1 MELVEQIKQAV
12 EFTRRKEFKKAEKIY
27 LELLKTSPENTSVLS
42 FLGLL
47 YYNLGNYKKA
57 EKYLEKSYK
66 ITPSKAIVSYIGLS
80 KFVLTKLSSAIPYLE
95 EAINEKPAFE
105 LYHAIIIS
113 CANSKDFHRAYKYSL
128 EAHKQYPTNETF
140 LYNLGYSSLQIGLF
154 KESEQYCKKLLR
166 LNPKYPNGW
175 FLNGLQVETLYGD
188 EKLAR
193 KSYRL
198 MVKNG
203 NKAGGYLNL
212 AISYLKDVKSRK
224 KTYYY
229 LKKIEKIMP
238 EKKGLRF
245 LFASYYL
252 SARQFKRGYRYYVNV
267 DNDSQDDIDWYFQ
280 FKRPWKGGRF
290 KDEIIFVYGDQGIG
304 DQIQFSRYLPFL
316 EKKFKKVKVMVA
328 EPLYNL
334 FKRSFAKYKKIQF
347 YPNNKDFKFPRYDKS
362 VMLASCIYYL
372 NKGFRKIPFT
382 DNYMIPDKNKI
393 EEYKTKY
400 FNTQNKK
407 IGICWEAGATNLREQ
422 IHRTLNVELFENI
435 INLDKT
441 SVYSFQVNPSLDN
454 YKKYSNLIDLGSTFK
469 NFDDTAAALKNLD
482 LLITVDTSV
491 AHLAGAL
498 GVKTFLILPYCP
510 DWRWFDNDKTT
521 EWYDSVTI
529 FKQVNHDDW
538 SEVFNNILS
547 QL

>member
-27 LELLKTSPENTSVLS
+27 LELLEAFPDNTSVLS

>member
-27 LELLKTSPENTSVLS
+27 LELLKISPENTSVLS

-66 ITPSKAIVSYIGLS
+66 LTPSKTIVSYIGMS
-80 KFVLTKLSSAIPYLE
+80 KFVLTKYISAIFYLKKALVE
-95 EAINEKPAFE
+95 NKSYD
-105 LYHAIIIS
+105 LY
-113 CANSKDFHRAYKYSL
+113 RALTMSLFYCKNYQESYNYAL
-128 EAHKQYPTNETF
+128 EASKQFPTDEMF

-154 KESEQYCKKLLR
+154 KESEQYCKKLLL
-166 LNPKYPNGW
+166 LNPKFSLAW
-175 FLNGLQVETLYGD
+175 FLNGLQAETLYGD

-212 AISYLKDVKSRK
+212 AISYSKDVKSRK

-280 FKRPWKGGRF
+280 FKRPWKGGSF

-316 EKKFKKVKVMVA
+316 EKKFKKVRVMVA
-328 EPLYNL
+328 EPLCSL
-334 FKRSFAKYKKIQF
+334 FKRSFSKYKKIEF
-347 YPNNKDFKFPRYDKS
+347 YPNDKEFKFPRYDKS

-382 DNYMIPDKNKI
+382 DNYMIPDENKI

-482 LLITVDTSV
+482 LLVTVDTSV

>member
-66 ITPSKAIVSYIGLS
+66 LTQSKTIVSYIGMS
-80 KFVLTKLSSAIPYLE
+80 KFVLTKYFSAISYLKKALAE
-95 EAINEKPAFE
+95 NKSYD
-105 LYHAIIIS
+105 LYRAIIMS
-113 CANSKDFHRAYKYSL
+113 LFECKNYQEAYTYAL
-128 EAHKQYPTNETF
+128 EANKKFPTDEMF

-154 KESEQYCKKLLR
+154 KESEQYCKKLLL
-166 LNPKYPNGW
+166 LNPKLSLAW
-175 FLNGLQVETLYGD
+175 FLNGLQAETLYGD

-212 AISYLKDVKSRK
+212 AISYAKDVKSRK

-267 DNDSQDDIDWYFQ
+267 DNDSQDDIDWYSQ
-280 FKRPWKGGRF
+280 FKRPWKGGSF

-316 EKKFKKVKVMVA
+316 EKKFKKVRVMVA
-328 EPLYNL
+328 GPLCSL
-334 FKRSFAKYKKIQF
+334 FKRSFSKYKKIEF
-347 YPNNKDFKFPRYDKS
+347 YPNDKELKFPRYDKS

-372 NKGFRKIPFT
+372 NKGFGKIPFT
-382 DNYMIPDKNKI
+382 DNYMIPDENKI

-422 IHRTLNVELFENI
+422 IHRTLNIELFENI

-454 YKKYSNLIDLGSTFK
+454 YKKYPNLIDLGSTFK